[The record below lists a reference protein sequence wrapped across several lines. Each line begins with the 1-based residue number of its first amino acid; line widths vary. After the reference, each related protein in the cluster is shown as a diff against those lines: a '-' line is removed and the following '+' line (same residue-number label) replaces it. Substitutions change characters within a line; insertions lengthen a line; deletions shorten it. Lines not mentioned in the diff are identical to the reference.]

1 MDIQFFSQLITF
13 LVFGWVGYVWAKN
26 LSLPARLVDWLLW
39 LIALVIAGSIRFRI
53 VDIFGFTILAQ
64 DLLRA
69 LVLGVLV
76 SFVLRMAR
84 PESFQSKTKS

>member
-26 LSLPARLVDWLLW
+26 LSRPVRLVDWLLW
-39 LIALVIAGSIRFRI
+39 LIALVIAGSIQLRI
-53 VDIFGFTILAQ
+53 VDIFGFTILSQ

-69 LVLGVLV
+69 LVLGVLLN
-76 SFVLRMAR
+76 FILRLTR
-84 PESFQSKTKS
+84 PDSFQAKTRL